1 MNANDCNNCYF
12 LLTNSSEQLAEWAHT
27 VGADDL
33 EYAIGILEQYNQ
45 TLDSVQALL
54 AKNNLQ

>member
-1 MNANDCNNCYF
+1 MNSNDCNNCYF
-12 LLTNSSEQLAEWAHT
+12 LLSNSSEQLAEWAHT
-27 VGADDL
+27 VGEDDL

-54 AKNNLQ
+54 AKYNLQ